1 MAPARGGYNEPTSG
15 KRKAVTLTDLRY
27 IVALARERHFGR
39 AAEKCNVSQPTLS
52 VAVKKLEEQLG
63 VMLFERSAADVKLTE
78 IGRRIVAQA
87 ERVLLEAQQIREIAE
102 AGKDPLAG
110 PLRVGVIY
118 TIAPYLLPTLIPLM
132 RERAPR
138 VPLYIQ
144 ENYTSKLAEQLK
156 RGEIDVAILALPFEE
171 PGLVAQPVYEEPF
184 RVVMPAAHEWA
195 KLDAIPGTRLTE
207 EPLLL
212 LGAGNCFR
220 DQVLEVCPRCAPGS
234 STLQKTLEGS
244 SLETIRHMVAT
255 GVGVTVLPSS
265 AADPLKGTQSLVE
278 VRSFTAPD
286 PFRTVAIAWRVT
298 YPRNGIIDTL
308 RDAILSS
315 HLPGT
320 RPVGRRIENRPE
332 EVSIPG

>member
-1 MAPARGGYNEPTSG
+1 MAVLPESVTT
-15 KRKAVTLTDLRY
+15 VTLTDLRY
-27 IVALARERHFGR
+27 IVALAREHHFGR

-63 VMLFERSAADVKLTE
+63 VILFERSATDVKLTE
-78 IGRRIVAQA
+78 IGRRVVAQA
-87 ERVLLEAQQIREIAE
+87 EQVLLEAQQIREIAE

-110 PLRVGVIY
+110 PLRIGVIY

-138 VPLYIQ
+138 VPLFIQ
-144 ENYTSKLAEQLK
+144 ENYTSRLTEALR

-171 PGLVAQPVYEEPF
+171 PGLVAQAVYEEPF
-184 RVVMPAAHEWA
+184 RVVLPAAHDWT
-195 KLDAIPGTRLTE
+195 KFDAIPGSRLLE

-220 DQVLEVCPRCAPGS
+220 DQVLEACQHCTPGGS
-234 STLQKTLEGS
+234 SVLQKTLEGS

-255 GVGVTVLPSS
+255 GVGITVLPST
-265 AADPLKGTQSLVE
+265 AADPLIGSQALVE
-278 VRSFTAPD
+278 VRNFAEPE
-286 PFRTVAIAWRVT
+286 PFRTVAIVWRVT

-308 RDAILSS
+308 REAIFDSR
-315 HLPGT
+315 LPGA
-320 RPVGRRIENRPE
+320 RLLGRRIETARE
-332 EVSIPG
+332 AVAAPG

>member
-1 MAPARGGYNEPTSG
+1 M
-15 KRKAVTLTDLRY
+15 
-27 IVALARERHFGR
+27 
-39 AAEKCNVSQPTLS
+39 SQPTLS

-78 IGRRIVAQA
+78 IGRRVVAQA

-132 RERAPR
+132 HERAPK
-138 VPLYIQ
+138 VPLLIQ
-144 ENYTSKLAEQLK
+144 ENYTQKLSELLK
-156 RGEIDVAILALPFEE
+156 RGDIDVAILALPFEE
-171 PGLVAQPVYEEPF
+171 SGLVAQPVYEEPF
-184 RVVMPAAHEWA
+184 RVVMPVTHAWT
-195 KLDAIPGTRLTE
+195 KLETVPGSRLLE

-234 STLQKTLEGS
+234 SMLQKTLEGS

-255 GVGVTVLPSS
+255 GVGVTVLPSA
-265 AADPLKGTQSLVE
+265 AADTLAGSQALVE
-278 VRSFTAPD
+278 VRHFTEPE

-308 RDAILSS
+308 RGAILDCN
-315 HLPGT
+315 LPGT
-320 RPVGRRIENRPE
+320 RPVGRRRESRPE
-332 EVSIPG
+332 ELSMPG